1 MLVNCI
7 RWPEALW
14 KPEVAKVL
22 KASRRTACEI
32 YHVQKYWEVA
42 PIFGEI
48 RRAA

>member
-22 KASRRTACEI
+22 KASRRTDCEI